1 MVEVN
6 EASKLV
12 AQAQGLLKGTNG
24 YDPDDERAIA
34 KAVELLEEALVK
46 LTDAI

>member
-12 AQAQGLLKGTNG
+12 AQALALLKCYFEDTGPESG
-24 YDPDDERAIA
+24 IMVALD
-34 KAVELLEEALVK
+34 LLEQALVK